1 MINRAGPT
9 FAREV
14 ADAAGAAPDEVV
26 KAYLISRTVFRLS
39 RLWREIEALD
49 NRASAAVQ
57 TRLNLDIVR
66 LLRRSTIWLL
76 RNGPKPLGIAPTIER
91 FQDGIEALAVG
102 LAGFIPE
109 ETGDEIEREARRA
122 AEAGVPMSL
131 AREVASLN
139 ALYSGCDIVNIATDA
154 GRRVEDVARV
164 YFAAGHR
171 FGLDW
176 LRRRAAALTAES
188 EWQSRAAAS
197 IVDDLYV
204 QQSALTARIVQRMAR
219 GRDVPAAIERWW
231 KTNEQ
236 AVARAGNV
244 VAELRIAGSVDLAML
259 SVAGREIR
267 ALAEQ

>member
-1 MINRAGPT
+1 MP
-9 FAREV
+9 ARPSH
-14 ADAAGAAPDEVV
+14 ARSRRAAGAAPDEVV

-49 NRASAAVQ
+49 NKASAAVQ

-76 RNGPKPLGIAPTIER
+76 KNGPKPLAIAPTIER
-91 FQDGIEALAVG
+91 FEGGIGALAGKLPG
-102 LAGFIPE
+102 LIPE
-109 ETGDEIEREARRA
+109 ETGAEIEREARRA
-122 AEAGVPMSL
+122 IGSGVPAPL
-131 AREVASLN
+131 AREVASLD

-154 GRRVEDVARV
+154 DRGVEDVARV

-171 FGLDW
+171 LGLDW
-176 LRRRAAALTAES
+176 LRRSAAALTAET

-204 QQSALTARIVQRMAR
+204 QQSALTRRIVESVGR
-219 GRDVPAAIERWW
+219 GSGVSAAIERWW
-231 KTNEQ
+231 TANGR
-236 AVARAGNV
+236 AVARAESV
-244 VAELRIAGSVDLAML
+244 VAELHIAGSLDLAML

-267 ALAEQ
+267 ALAEG